1 MKTSI
6 LISFAAISIG
16 LAAPQ
21 PNRHVVIA
29 VGPNVPEGLRTNVCT
44 RIRDVLCKGVP
55 GTRVTVLDAGALQ
68 TVAAVTISESPVHLQ
83 EQRNESAI
91 RASIQTIRSATN
103 EAQSFNAPLVLD
115 HISRQIRPKNGSI
128 LLIGPSLYRNE
139 KSPSFNLTTN
149 WPSDGHLTAGWRSV
163 FSTLERAHN
172 LDSTS
177 VHWLVTDPNGV
188 VDEVHRRGLGRFWSL
203 FVASQG
209 GVLAEFA
216 PDVATAFAGAISGS
230 STPFMTA
237 ALNPSDTN
245 VLFHWSGEIP
255 YVPRPQLVFQ
265 TNYVQVTNVI
275 QVTNIVTLL
284 NKSVLPRVA
293 PGNTGIGLVWVVA
306 NGTTRR
312 VDLDLHVRDPR
323 DEAELFFG
331 HTRTPSGHYLRDI
344 LQASAGAEGDWR
356 TSWEF
361 VELNG
366 DQLPEVWINIYSGSG
381 PVNGEVRL
389 EYRGSI
395 HRIAFVMPA
404 VQGDRGT
411 DGAIREKSP
420 RWLRID
426 LRSALKAD

>member
-29 VGPNVPEGLRTNVCT
+29 VGPQVPEGLRVDISR
-44 RIRDVLCKGVP
+44 RIKDALCKGPP
-55 GTRVTVLDAGALQ
+55 GNRVTVLDAAALQ
-68 TVAAVTISESPVHLQ
+68 TVASVKISESPAHLQ
-83 EQRNESAI
+83 EQRNEPAI
-91 RASIQTIRSATN
+91 RAAVQTVRSATN
-103 EAQSFNAPLVLD
+103 EAQSFNVPLVLD
-115 HISRQIRPKNGSI
+115 HISRQIRPENGSI
-128 LLIGPSLYRNE
+128 LLIGPSIYRND
-139 KSPSFNLTTN
+139 KNASFNLTTN
-149 WPSDGHLTAGWRSV
+149 WPSDGHLSAGWRSV
-163 FSTLERAHN
+163 FSTVERTRN
-172 LDSTS
+172 LDHTS
-177 VHWLVTDPNGV
+177 VHWLVTDPDAV
-188 VDEVHRRGLGRFWSL
+188 TDEAHRRGIARFWSL
-203 FVASQG
+203 FVASQA

-216 PDVATAFAGAISGS
+216 PDVATAFAGALSGS
-230 STPFMTA
+230 SAPFMTA
-237 ALNPSDTN
+237 TLDPGDTN
-245 VLFHWSGEIP
+245 VLFHWSGEDP
-255 YVPRPQLVFQ
+255 LRLRPQPVVE
-265 TNYVQVTNVI
+265 TIQVTNV
-275 QVTNIVTLL
+275 VWKTNVLTVLS
-284 NKSVLPRVA
+284 NSVLPRVA
-293 PGNTGIGLVWVVA
+293 PGNTGIGLVWGVA
-306 NGTTRR
+306 NGVARQI
-312 VDLDLHVRDPR
+312 DLDLHVRDRR
-323 DEAELFFG
+323 DSAELFFG
-331 HTRTPSGHYLRDI
+331 HTNTPSGRYLRDI
-344 LQASAGAEGDWR
+344 LQASGTKEGDWR

-420 RWLRID
+420 RWLKID

>member
-6 LISFAAISIG
+6 LLSLAAISIG

-21 PNRHVVIA
+21 PNRHLVIA
-29 VGPNVPEGLRTNVCT
+29 VGPQVPEGLRLDISR
-44 RIRDVLCKGVP
+44 RIKDVLSKGSP
-55 GTRVTVLDAGALQ
+55 GTQVTILDAAALQ
-68 TVAAVTISESPVHLQ
+68 TVAAVTISESPAHLQ
-83 EQRNESAI
+83 EQRNEPAI
-91 RASIQTIRSATN
+91 RAAVQTVKSATN
-103 EAQSFNAPLVLD
+103 EAQGFNVPLVLD
-115 HISRQIRPKNGSI
+115 HISRQIRPENGSI
-128 LLIGPSLYRNE
+128 LLIGQGIYQNPKN
-139 KSPSFNLTTN
+139 PSFNLTTN
-149 WPSDGHLTAGWRSV
+149 WPSDGHLSAAWRSV
-163 FSTLERAHN
+163 FSTVERAHN
-172 LDSTS
+172 LDRTT
-177 VHWLVTDPNGV
+177 VHWLVTDPNAV
-188 VDEVHRRGLGRFWSL
+188 LDEAHRRGISRFWNL
-203 FVASQG
+203 FIASQG

-216 PDVATAFAGAISGS
+216 PDVATAFAGALSGS
-230 STPFMTA
+230 SAPFMA
-237 ALNPSDTN
+237 ATLDPGDTN

-255 YVPRPQLVFQ
+255 YVPRPQLVFR

-323 DEAELFFG
+323 DNAELFFG
-331 HTRTPSGHYLRDI
+331 HTRTTNGHYLRDI

-404 VQGDRGT
+404 VQGDQGT
-411 DGAIREKSP
+411 DGYIREKSP